1 MSFGDVLIALG
12 VAGLLWSG
20 FYAIEH
26 FSELN
31 ACELDEDIDHVA
43 GGGDGARLAH
53 LAAAHRR

>member
-43 GGGDGARLAH
+43 EDLERQLEE
-53 LAAAHRR
+53 RK